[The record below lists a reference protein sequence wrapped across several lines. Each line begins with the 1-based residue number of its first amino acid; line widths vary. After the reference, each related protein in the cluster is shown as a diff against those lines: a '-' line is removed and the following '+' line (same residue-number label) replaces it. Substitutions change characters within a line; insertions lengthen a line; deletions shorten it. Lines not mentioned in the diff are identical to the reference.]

1 MKSPGMEK
9 NALDHFLVAVGS
21 VSASYAVGMSVNK
34 PNLALMLAS
43 LIAFAS
49 VIGFFLSKATEKL
62 VIRKYDAWL
71 WSGLGLTCW
80 VMIRPMNQL
89 LIDGGFPIQLFAASA
104 LCWMLMLCTVVS
116 WRDQTLLFLSLPSIA
131 IFGLVGTFD
140 TYPPATFLFFAF
152 LMCIGVLYARMH
164 QRAMLQRARLAGE
177 ENPELLFRG
186 AWKWVAGP
194 EVAFASGFV
203 VIFLS
208 LIGAPMLRFSVQSVA
223 GAVKIQFTPQQTPPA
238 PTNPATTGP
247 QSEVRIGRGPNN
259 PSNIEVFRVKTDEP
273 GLMRHQSYSK
283 YTSSGWSR
291 QASNVSE
298 ESPLRARV
306 STTDPSIMIGEH
318 GGVQGFK
325 NGIPPAFPIT
335 NPRYILI
342 SLIATGI
349 VPPKV
354 PAPGPVTEF
363 LGQQVNGVFY
373 ANGDFVLAN
382 SPQRGSEYSFYTA
395 VPATQVP
402 PTAKAKALDET
413 APIYL
418 ETEYVSLRVKLLA
431 QQLTL
436 NLKSDIE
443 KADAIRQYVSR
454 RIKYNLNAQAVPF
467 TRDPVDYTLFES
479 RQGYCDLF
487 ASSVVTLARSVG
499 LPARYTIGWVVN
511 DPKTDEKGYYIVR
524 EKDYHAWAE
533 IYFEG
538 YGWVPF
544 DATEGADEIDG
555 SGRGSSNVKDLP
567 FYLQPLFFC
576 IIGSVAA
583 AAILIPLLISGF
595 RALKDWRS
603 RENRINS
610 EMVRLY
616 NSFHLAI
623 EAQTRAPKR
632 FSQTLREYVDSS
644 SEVLADLHPLAAK
657 ISTGFEGLFFAKEG
671 ATKENIKTV
680 SAMVSEFKSQLKAR
694 KK

>member
-1 MKSPGMEK
+1 MKSPGLEK

-21 VSASYAVGMSVNK
+21 ISASYSVGMSVNK

-49 VIGFFLSKATEKL
+49 VLGYFLSKATENL
-62 VIRKYDAWL
+62 AIRKYDAWL

-164 QRAMLQRARLAGE
+164 QRAMIQRARLAGE

-194 EVAFASGFV
+194 EVAFASGFI
-203 VIFLS
+203 VILLS
-208 LIGAPMLRFSVQSVA
+208 LIGAPVLRFSVQSVA
-223 GAVKIQFTPQQTPPA
+223 GAVKIQFTPQQPPPT

-259 PSNIEVFRVKTDEP
+259 PSNIEVFRVKTEEP
-273 GLMRHQSYSK
+273 GLLRHQSYSK

-306 STTDPSIMIGEH
+306 STTDPSIMVGPH

-325 NGIPPAFPIT
+325 DGIPPAFPIDS
-335 NPRYILI
+335 PRYVLY
-342 SLIATGI
+342 SLIATGL

-354 PAPGPVTEF
+354 PAPGPVSEM
-363 LGQQVNGVFY
+363 LGTAVNGVFY

-382 SPQRGSEYSFYTA
+382 SPQRGTEYSFYAA
-395 VPATQVP
+395 VPNTSVP
-402 PTAKAKALDET
+402 PTAKAKAIKET
-413 APIYL
+413 ESIYL
-418 ETEYVSLRVKLLA
+418 ETEYVSLRVKMLA
-431 QQLTL
+431 VQLTKD
-436 NLKSDIE
+436 LKSDIE
-443 KADAIRQYVSR
+443 KAEAIRSYVSH
-454 RIKYNLNAQAVPF
+454 RIKYNLNAPAVPF

-479 RQGYCDLF
+479 MQGYCDLF
-487 ASSVVTLARSVG
+487 ASSVVTLARAAG
-499 LPARYTIGWVVN
+499 LPTRYTIGWVVN
-511 DPKTDEKGYYIVR
+511 DPKTDDKGYYVVR

-544 DATEGADEIDG
+544 DATEGAEEIEG
-555 SGRGSSNVKDLP
+555 SGRGSTNVKDLP
-567 FYLQPLFFC
+567 FYLQPIFFC
-576 IIGSVAA
+576 ILGSIAA

-603 RENRINS
+603 RERLTYN

-623 EAQTRAPKR
+623 EDQSKSPKR

-644 SEVLADLHPLAAK
+644 SEVLADLYPQAAK
-657 ISTGFEGLFFAKEG
+657 ISTGFEELFFAKEG
-671 ATKENIKTV
+671 ASKEKIKDV
-680 SAMVSEFKSQLKAR
+680 AHQVNEFKSHLKAR
-694 KK
+694 KS